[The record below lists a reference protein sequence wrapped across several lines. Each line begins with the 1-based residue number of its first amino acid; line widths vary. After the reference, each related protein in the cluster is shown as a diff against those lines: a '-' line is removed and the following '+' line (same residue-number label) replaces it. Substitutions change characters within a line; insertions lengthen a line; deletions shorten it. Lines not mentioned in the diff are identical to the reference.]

1 MKKRIKFSENKTFYF
16 FTEIA
21 LIVTGILVALSIDNW
36 NNERLTQNEI
46 NNYFKE
52 LNNDLKNELKNKKNL
67 IENYKELNQDLKKS
81 LLIIKEKKYDSSN
94 FILNSIGGLGTA
106 WGIDINLPTVEEFID
121 LDLVNKIDDD
131 SIRFYFKRYVR
142 LINRAKS
149 LDEYNNLQY
158 NTSIEPFIIRNLNY
172 SEISLD
178 SYKRNLIEG
187 GPKTNI
193 KDLYKNLE
201 FFNILTFKVETFNVE
216 LGFLNFYINNLTKL
230 SEKIDDAVKELK

>member
-21 LIVTGILVALSIDNW
+21 LIVTCILVAISIDNW

-52 LNNDLKNELKNKKNL
+52 LNNDLKNELRNKKNFL
-67 IENYKELNQDLKKS
+67 EYYKELNEDLKKS

-149 LDEYNNLQY
+149 LDEYNKLQY

-187 GPKTNI
+187 GPKPNI

>member
-1 MKKRIKFSENKTFYF
+1 M
-16 FTEIA
+16 
-21 LIVTGILVALSIDNW
+21 
-36 NNERLTQNEI
+36 
-46 NNYFKE
+46 
-52 LNNDLKNELKNKKNL
+52 
-67 IENYKELNQDLKKS
+67 
-81 LLIIKEKKYDSSN
+81 
-94 FILNSIGGLGTA
+94 
-106 WGIDINLPTVEEFID
+106 
-121 LDLVNKIDDD
+121 
-131 SIRFYFKRYVR
+131 R

-216 LGFLNFYINNLTKL
+216 LSFLNFYINNLTKL